1 MRQATKQEMRQTL
14 GGAVADH
21 SNPAIQRK
29 PAIDAIYR
37 ESFEGLEGLEDQ
49 EQPVEA
55 LLHRNPKL
63 WRGYEL
69 YGQGHHG
76 YSTGFPELDDILPG
90 RGWPRSG
97 LVEVV
102 ARHRGMGELQLLVPL
117 MRSMI
122 AQSKW
127 ILWVAPPYQFD
138 TPALV
143 QAGID
148 TRQVLIVKADTS
160 CRDAL
165 CSMEKALQMQ
175 NCGLVLAWQNWL
187 PGRVLRRLQLAGETG
202 ETLGILFKHS
212 HSKYSPSPMR
222 LKIEGSPNKESTFS
236 EAEVTLLKAWGNFR
250 PFTIRLNLY
259 QHRAAD

>member
-1 MRQATKQEMRQTL
+1 MNSAINERMATLSGSAIGPEPTA
-14 GGAVADH
+14 GAA
-21 SNPAIQRK
+21 
-29 PAIDAIYR
+29 YR
-37 ESFEGLEGLEDQ
+37 HCAQDSQ
-49 EQPVEA
+49 EQDKPIER
-55 LLHRNPKL
+55 LLQRNPKL
-63 WRGYEL
+63 WRGCEL
-69 YGQGHHG
+69 AGQGRHG

-102 ARHRGMGELQLLVPL
+102 TRHWGMGELQLLMPL

-122 AQSKW
+122 AQGKW
-127 ILWVAPPYQFD
+127 ILWVAPPYQLYA
-138 TPALV
+138 PALV

-165 CSMEKALQMQ
+165 WSMEKALQTQ

-202 ETLGILFKHS
+202 ETLGVLFKHND
-212 HSKYSPSPMR
+212 SKYSPSPMR
-222 LKIEGSPNKESTFS
+222 MQIKDSPDNNGEFS
-236 EAEVTLLKAWGNFR
+236 EAEVTLLKARGNFR
-250 PFTIRLNLY
+250 PFTTRLNLY
-259 QHRAAD
+259 HHQTTD

>member
-1 MRQATKQEMRQTL
+1 MRQATRPATSETL
-14 GGAVADH
+14 GAAMAAH
-21 SNPAIQRK
+21 PNPAIRRK
-29 PAIDAIYR
+29 PSIGGAYR
-37 ESFEGLEGLEDQ
+37 QALEGQ
-49 EQPVEA
+49 EHPIEE
-55 LLHRNPKL
+55 LLQRNPKL
-63 WRGYEL
+63 WRGCEL
-69 YGQGHHG
+69 AGQGRDG

-102 ARHRGMGELQLLVPL
+102 TRHWGMGELQLLMPL

-122 AQSKW
+122 AQGKW
-127 ILWVAPPYQFD
+127 ILWVAPPYQLYA
-138 TPALV
+138 PALV

-165 CSMEKALQMQ
+165 WSMEKALQTQ

-202 ETLGILFKHS
+202 ETLGVLFKHND
-212 HSKYSPSPMR
+212 SKYSPSPMR
-222 LKIEGSPNKESTFS
+222 MQIEGSSNKESTFS
-236 EAEVTLLKAWGNFR
+236 EAEVTLLKARGNFR
-250 PFTIRLNLY
+250 PFTTRLNLY
-259 QHRAAD
+259 QHQTAD